1 VKAVLLRV
9 GKGRTKWAD
18 AAVEDYARRF
28 RKQLAVEEV
37 LVKPATHR
45 GDVAGTR
52 DEEAARILAR
62 LKPGDLLIALD
73 ERGEVVTTEAFT
85 GWLDAAARE
94 GVGRVVFA
102 IGGPYGHGPAVRAR
116 AQHVLAFGRM
126 VVNHELARILLVEQ
140 LYRASTL
147 MWGGSYHH

>member
-1 VKAVLLRV
+1 MKVVLLRV
-9 GKGRTKWAD
+9 GKGRTRWAD

-45 GDVAGTR
+45 GDVAATR
-52 DEEAARILAR
+52 ADEAARLLAR
-62 LKPGDLLIALD
+62 LKPGDRLVALD
-73 ERGEVVTTEAFT
+73 ERGAVVTTEAFT
-85 GWLDAAARE
+85 GWIDAAARA

-102 IGGPYGHGPAVRAR
+102 IGGPHGHGAAVRDR
-116 AQHVLAFGRM
+116 ADHVLAFGRM
-126 VVNHELARILLVEQ
+126 VVNHELARVLLVEQ

-147 MWGGSYHH
+147 LWGGSYHH